1 MRYQSRAIAPA
12 LLIVTLTIAAAGCAS
27 SPDTRAVAPS
37 LAQARTA
44 VAAAGADPAVS
55 RYGGEAWASA
65 RTALQQAE
73 QAAASGAPVDEIRHL
88 ASLTSAHV
96 QIARE
101 QARLGLAAQ
110 ELEAQRANDSTS
122 QTASASDLKNDA
134 LRAHRQA
141 QSARETALAAQLAR
155 ATSSEVEQLATEL
168 AALEIPNALTD
179 RGLVLV
185 LDDELF
191 MPGVAQARPQ
201 LSGKLAPVVSFLT
214 QNPQRRVIIEGH
226 TDDQLPLANSLRLS
240 QARAESVRTALIREG
255 VGGAR
260 IQARGFGADEP
271 VASNES
277 DAGRAQNRRVELV
290 IIPGP

>member
-12 LLIVTLTIAAAGCAS
+12 LLTVTLTIAAAGCAS
-27 SPDTRAVAPS
+27 SPDTRPVAPS

-44 VAAAGADPAVS
+44 VAAAGADPAVT

-65 RTALQQAE
+65 RAALQQAE
-73 QAAASGAPVDEIRHL
+73 HAAASGASVDEIRHL

-101 QARLGLAAQ
+101 QARRGQAAQ
-110 ELEAQRANDSTS
+110 GLEAPRVNASTS
-122 QTASASDLKNDA
+122 QTAPASELKHDA

-141 QSARETALAAQLAR
+141 QSARETALAAQLAG
-155 ATSSEVEQLATEL
+155 ATSSEVEQLTTEL

-185 LDDELF
+185 LEDDLF

-201 LSGKLAPVVSFLT
+201 LTGKLAPVVSFLT

-226 TDDQLPLANSLRLS
+226 TDDQLPLATSLRLS

-277 DAGRAQNRRVELV
+277 DSGRAQNRRVELV